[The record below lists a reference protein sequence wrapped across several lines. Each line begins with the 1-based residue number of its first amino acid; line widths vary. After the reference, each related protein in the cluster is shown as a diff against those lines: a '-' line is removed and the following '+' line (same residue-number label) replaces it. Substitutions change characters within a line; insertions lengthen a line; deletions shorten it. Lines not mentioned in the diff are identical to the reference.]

1 MFYGFG
7 FSFLSLD
14 EWKILLQAK
23 LQGRRAFLFLT
34 WGGDIQGKAEGP
46 QQKGGSVEVC
56 SLERELWEA
65 LESFPE
71 LPSDLGKRLTL
82 GGQKS

>member
-1 MFYGFG
+1 M
-7 FSFLSLD
+7 
-14 EWKILLQAK
+14 
-23 LQGRRAFLFLT
+23 
-34 WGGDIQGKAEGP
+34 QGKAEGS

-71 LPSDLGKRLTL
+71 LPSDLAKRLTL